1 MANTKYSSD
10 EIFKILQDELI
21 ALEIK
26 PNEILSENALC
37 SRFEVSRTI
46 VRSALQRLAQ
56 SGFVEIIP
64 HVGTKVTA
72 IDLDEVNQYIYLRIA
87 VEIQILKDYIKA
99 VTPPQV
105 EEIRFYKNTFEKA
118 VDEIDDL
125 SSLDVNM
132 TNTLLSKDLAFHQG
146 YFHHMDKDILW
157 NVLTH
162 PQASYSRF
170 IRLDMLGGKNIPD
183 VLKEHTELMNAIDQR
198 DPDAAESIISRHLY
212 GGTRRLGSKIYSE
225 QFQQYI
231 KQ

>member
-1 MANTKYSSD
+1 MAAKKYSSD
-10 EIFKILQDELI
+10 EIFNILQNELI
-21 ALEIK
+21 ALQIK

-37 SRFEVSRTI
+37 SRFDVSRTI

-72 IDLDEVNQYIYLRIA
+72 IDLEEVNQFIYLRIA
-87 VEIQILKDYIKA
+87 VEIQVLKDYIKA
-99 VTPPQV
+99 VTPPQI

-118 VDEIDDL
+118 VDEIGDL
-125 SSLDVNM
+125 STLDVNK
-132 TNTLLSKDLAFHQG
+132 TNILLSKDLAFHHG

-157 NVLTH
+157 KVLTQ

-183 VLKEHTELMNAIDQR
+183 VLKEHAELMKAIDER
-198 DPDAAESIISRHLY
+198 DSNAAENIISKHLY